1 MNGQKVIYSQQ
12 VHVIFWCPMRFN
24 TFPLDTQVCQFKV
37 DLSLILSN
45 YTFNRNVLLYKY
57 EMASIQIKIT
67 RMTTSITL
75 EVLVKQGLTKRLSES
90 S

>member
-1 MNGQKVIYSQQ
+1 
-12 VHVIFWCPMRFN
+12 MRFN

-57 EMASIQIKIT
+57 EMVSIQIKIT
-67 RMTTSITL
+67 RMTTSITS
-75 EVLVKQGLTKRLSES
+75 EVLVKQGLTNKVNQAKEEKKERFLNKRYKEW
-90 S
+90 